1 MELAGAVVKGAGAVV
16 TGVAR
21 RLSGSHDEPQTDADQ
36 QRAPKQQRKEEA
48 AKKETIDVKE
58 NQIIDVSREEP
69 AKAEPA
75 KAEPDKEERRRIPAQ
90 TIQKWKKNV
99 GVAQGWVRVLGP
111 PICAFQEAAEKLEA
125 VSSFK
130 DGTTYGMKESS
141 ALAYSAASKQVT
153 QACKELRSAVADN
166 VNILLPAAA
175 EAASKAAE
183 LHEANEALA
192 AKSNAL
198 QEAASEAATKLQAT
212 QVALHQSS
220 SGHSNIGSAFPLT
233 IEIAEK
239 VKAFSSSDAHG
250 ALVLEHLLGK
260 FDTVDQLAVAVR
272 ALHVFCQAAVIHS
285 YQKRTAGIMAAL
297 SNVEQTPLI
306 DGFLR
311 QIWQQHHA
319 TYMPTDDVSNLLHHF
334 LTYEDTAPSLPAWK
348 ALYDAK
354 DTFACVEQVMKD
366 LLQLYIFTTVCD
378 PPMKFDS
385 AAVGSKVKFDPES
398 ASSMD
403 DKIKPGKPSYV
414 ICPALYSADGMLK
427 AKAQVLAADY
437 L

>member
-16 TGVAR
+16 SGVAR
-21 RLSGSHDEPQTDADQ
+21 RLSGSQEEPQTDADQ

-48 AKKETIDVKE
+48 AKKETIDV
-58 NQIIDVSREEP
+58 SEEP
-69 AKAEPA
+69 P
-75 KAEPDKEERRRIPAQ
+75 KEQRAPRRTKEVEVSAQ
-90 TIQKWKKNV
+90 TIQRWKKLT
-99 GVAQGWVRVLGP
+99 GVAHSWVDTFGP
-111 PICAFQEAAEKLEA
+111 PVSTFQAAAEHLE
-125 VSSFK
+125 VVRSFE
-130 DGTTYGMKESS
+130 DGRPYDMEESQ
-141 ALAYSAASKQVT
+141 AKAFAASAKQIVE
-153 QACKELRSAVADN
+153 ACKELRSVVAHN
-166 VNILLPAAA
+166 AKRLLPAAA
-175 EAASKAAE
+175 EATSRAAE
-183 LHEANEALA
+183 LLEANEALA

-198 QEAASEAATKLQAT
+198 EEAASETATKLQAT